1 MELKKVLYS
10 GIDTDDVTKEMEAA
24 EAKMAEKGWRELRVD
39 MLSSSTVRVTYARGP
54 EEEDEDEEG
63 ASYPDEE

>member
-1 MELKKVLYS
+1 MELKKVMYS
-10 GIDTDDVTKEMEAA
+10 GIDTDDVTREMEAG

-54 EEEDEDEEG
+54 EDEEEDAEG
-63 ASYPDEE
+63 MSYPDEE